1 MFDRS
6 IIRYYVDD
14 IEADISLYLKLLIGE
29 VLPQLL
35 GHPPQVGE
43 GDLAGLVVV
52 EELERLIKTSEL
64 SLLCS
69 CLPIRNKIPFSFL
82 LSVKIKRTVLF

>member
-14 IEADISLYLKLLIGE
+14 IEADISLYLKLLLGE

-64 SLLCS
+64 SLLY
-69 CLPIRNKIPFSFL
+69 R
-82 LSVKIKRTVLF
+82 LS